1 MLKGIDVSR
10 YQGAIDWAK
19 VKAAGVQFAIIR
31 AGYGKYAYQEDPCFT
46 DNIEG
51 AYNAGI
57 PVGVYWYSY
66 ADTVAAARQEAE
78 VCLTVIKPY
87 KDMIT
92 LPVFFDQ
99 EYEPAILAAGNSIR
113 TQCCVAFVQAIEAAG
128 YKAGLYGSQDWLDN
142 KIDDSQ
148 IPETATVWVAQ
159 YGNECTYKGR
169 YTIWQYTSSE
179 KVDGI
184 SGRVD
189 VNEADD
195 SLIVSTADGWNYI
208 GGNWYWY
215 ENGKAVTNC
224 WRKITG
230 ESGVPYWYYL
240 GPGGAM
246 LKGWQKIGKE
256 VFYLNEKAAF
266 GVPEGACI
274 ITDSRGNVV
283 RE

>member
-10 YQGAIDWAK
+10 HQGAIDWAK

-66 ADTVAAARQEAE
+66 ADTAAEARQEAE

-99 EYEPAILAAGNSIR
+99 EYEPAILAAGNNIR
-113 TQCCVAFVQAIEAAG
+113 TECCVAFIKAIEAAG

-148 IPETATVWVAQ
+148 IPATATVWVAQ
-159 YGNECTYKGR
+159 YRSECTYKGR
-169 YTIWQYTSSE
+169 YTIWQYTSSG

-189 VNEADD
+189 LNEADD
-195 SLIVSTADGWNYI
+195 SLLVSTSDGWNYI
-208 GGNWYWY
+208 GGSWYWY
-215 ENGKAVTNC
+215 EGGKPVTNC

-230 ESGVPYWYYL
+230 ASGVAYWYYL
-240 GPGGAM
+240 GPGGGM
-246 LKGWQKIGKE
+246 LKGWQKIGEE
-256 VFYLNEKAAF
+256 VFYLNEKAAY
-266 GVPEGACI
+266 GVPEGACV

>member
-1 MLKGIDVSR
+1 MLKGIDVSH
-10 YQGAIDWAK
+10 YQGDVDWKK
-19 VKAAGVQFAIIR
+19 VKATGVQFAIIR
-31 AGYGKYAYQEDPCFT
+31 AGYGKYAYQEDPCFE

-66 ADTVAAARQEAE
+66 ADTAAEARQEAE
-78 VCLTVIKPY
+78 ACLTVIKPY
-87 KDMIT
+87 KDKIT

-99 EYEPAILAAGNSIR
+99 EYEPAILSAGNSIR
-113 TQCCVAFVQAIEAAG
+113 TQCCIAFIKAIEAAG

-159 YGNECTYKGR
+159 YSNKCTYTGR
-169 YTIWQYTSSE
+169 YTIWQYTSSG

-189 VNEADD
+189 MNEADE
-195 SLIVSTADGWNYI
+195 SLMPVKDGWNYI
-208 GGNWYWY
+208 SGSWYWY
-215 ENGKAVTNC
+215 EGGKPVTNC

-240 GPGGAM
+240 GKGGVM
-246 LKGWQKIGKE
+246 LKGWQKIGDE
-256 VFYLNEKAAF
+256 VFYLNEKAAY

-274 ITDSRGNVV
+274 ITDERGNVV

>member
-10 YQGAIDWAK
+10 HQGAIDWAK
-19 VKAAGVQFAIIR
+19 VKAAGVEFAVIR
-31 AGYGKYAYQEDPCFT
+31 AGYGKYAYQEDPCFE

-66 ADTVAAARQEAE
+66 ADTVAEAKQEAE

-99 EYEPAILAAGNSIR
+99 EYEPAILSVGNSIR
-113 TQCCVAFVQAIEAAG
+113 TQCCVAFIEAIEAAG

-148 IPETATVWVAQ
+148 IPATATVWVAQ
-159 YGNECTYKGR
+159 YGSKCTYKGR
-169 YTIWQYTSSE
+169 YTIWQYTSTG
-179 KVDGI
+179 KVNGI
-184 SGRVD
+184 AGNVD
-189 VNEADD
+189 MNEAADE
-195 SLIVSTADGWNYI
+195 LVLSTAEGWNYI
-208 GGNWYWY
+208 GGSWYWY
-215 ENGKAVTNC
+215 ENGKPVTNA

-240 GPGGAM
+240 GKGGVM
-246 LKGWQKIGKE
+246 LKGWQQIGEE
-256 VFYLNEKAAF
+256 VFYLNEKAAY

-274 ITDSRGNVV
+274 ITDSRGNVI
-283 RE
+283 RT

>member
-10 YQGAIDWAK
+10 HQGAIDWAK
-19 VKAAGVQFAIIR
+19 VKATGVQFAIIR

-66 ADTVAAARQEAE
+66 ADTVAEAKQEAE

-113 TQCCVAFVQAIEAAG
+113 TQCCVAFIQVIEAAG

-169 YTIWQYTSSE
+169 YTIWQYTSSG
-179 KVDGI
+179 KVNGI
-184 SGRVD
+184 SGNVD
-189 VNEADD
+189 LNEADD
-195 SLIVSTADGWNYI
+195 SLVVSTADGWNYI

-215 ENGKAVTNC
+215 EGGKPVTNC

-240 GPGGAM
+240 GKGGVM
-246 LKGWQKIGKE
+246 QTGWVKINNE
-256 VFYLNEKAAF
+256 VFYLNPSAAY

>member
-1 MLKGIDVSR
+1 MLQGIDVSH
-10 YQGAIDWAK
+10 YQGDVDWKK
-19 VKAAGVQFAIIR
+19 VKATGVQFAIIR
-31 AGYGKYAYQEDPCFT
+31 AGYGKYAYQEDPCFE
-46 DNIEG
+46 DNIKG

-66 ADTVAAARQEAE
+66 ADTAAEARQEAE

-113 TQCCVAFVQAIEAAG
+113 TECCVAFIKAIEAAG

-159 YGNECTYKGR
+159 YSNKCTYKGR
-169 YTIWQYTSSE
+169 YTIWQYTSDGS
-179 KVDGI
+179 VDGI
-184 SGRVD
+184 KGRVD
-189 VNEADD
+189 VNEADE
-195 SLIVSTADGWNYI
+195 SLMPVKDGWNYI
-208 GGNWYWY
+208 SGSWYWY
-215 ENGKAVTNC
+215 EGGKPVTNC

-230 ESGVPYWYYL
+230 ASGVAYWYYL
-240 GPGGAM
+240 GKDGVM
-246 LKGWQKIGKE
+246 LKGMQRIDGK
-256 VFYLNEKAAF
+256 VYYLNPAAAM

-274 ITDSRGNVV
+274 ITDSNGEVKRS
-283 RE
+283 

>member
-1 MLKGIDVSR
+1 MLKGIDVSH
-10 YQGAIDWAK
+10 YQGEIDWKK
-19 VKAAGVQFAIIR
+19 VKAAGVQFAIIK
-31 AGYGKYAYQEDPCFT
+31 AGYGKYAYQEDPCFE

-66 ADTVAAARQEAE
+66 ADTVAEAKQEAE

-99 EYEPAILAAGNSIR
+99 EYEPAILSAGNSIR
-113 TQCCVAFVQAIEAAG
+113 TQCCVAFIQVIEAAG

-159 YGNECTYKGR
+159 YGSKCTYKGR
-169 YTIWQYTSSE
+169 YTIWQYTSTG
-179 KVDGI
+179 KVNGI
-184 SGRVD
+184 KGNVD
-189 VNEADD
+189 MNEADD

-208 GGNWYWY
+208 GGSWYWY
-215 ENGKAVTNC
+215 EGGKPVTNA

-240 GPGGAM
+240 GKGGVM
-246 LKGWQKIGKE
+246 QTGWVKINNE
-256 VFYLNEKAAF
+256 VFYLNPSAAY

-274 ITDSRGNVV
+274 ITDSRGNVI
-283 RE
+283 RT

>member
-1 MLKGIDVSR
+1 MLKGIDVSH
-10 YQGAIDWAK
+10 YQGAIDWGK
-19 VKAAGVQFAIIR
+19 VKASGVEFAIIR
-31 AGYGKYAYQEDPCFT
+31 AGYGKYAYQEDPCFE

-66 ADTVAAARQEAE
+66 ADMVAEARQEAE

-99 EYEPAILAAGNSIR
+99 EYEPAILAAGNGIR
-113 TQCCVAFVQAIEAAG
+113 TECCVAFIKAIEAAG

-148 IPETATVWVAQ
+148 IPATATVWVAQ
-159 YGNECTYKGR
+159 YGSKCTYKGR
-169 YTIWQYTSSE
+169 YTIWQYSSTG
-179 KVDGI
+179 KVNGI
-184 SGRVD
+184 SGNVD
-189 VNEADD
+189 MNEAADE
-195 SLIVSTADGWNYI
+195 LVLSTADGWNYI
-208 GGNWYWY
+208 GGSWYWY
-215 ENGKAVTNC
+215 EGGKPVTNA

-240 GPGGAM
+240 SKGGVM
-246 LKGWQKIGKE
+246 LKGWQKIGEE
-256 VFYLNEKAAF
+256 VFYLNEKAAY

-274 ITDSRGNVV
+274 ITDERGNVK
-283 RE
+283 RT

>member
-1 MLKGIDVSR
+1 MLKGIDVSHH
-10 YQGAIDWAK
+10 QGAIDWTK

-31 AGYGKYAYQEDPCFT
+31 AGYGKYAYQEDPCFE
-46 DNIEG
+46 DNIKG

-66 ADTVAAARQEAE
+66 AGTVAEAKQEAE

-99 EYEPAILAAGNSIR
+99 EYELAILAAWNSIR
-113 TQCCVAFVQAIEAAG
+113 TQCCVAFIEAIEAAG

-159 YGNECTYKGR
+159 YAGKCTYTGR
-169 YTIWQYTSSE
+169 YTIWQYTSDGS
-179 KVDGI
+179 VDGI
-184 SGRVD
+184 KGRVD
-189 VNEADD
+189 VNEADE
-195 SLIVSTADGWNYI
+195 SLMPVKDGWNYI
-208 GGNWYWY
+208 SGSWYWY
-215 ENGKAVTNC
+215 EGGKPVTNC

-240 GPGGAM
+240 GKGGVM
-246 LKGWQKIGKE
+246 LKGMQKINGK
-256 VFYLNEKAAF
+256 VYYLNPAAAM

-274 ITDSRGNVV
+274 ITDSNGEVKRS
-283 RE
+283 

>member
-10 YQGAIDWAK
+10 HQGAIDWAK
-19 VKAAGVQFAIIR
+19 VKESGVQFAIIR
-31 AGYGKYAYQEDPCFT
+31 AGYGKYAYQEDPCFE

-51 AYNAGI
+51 AYNASI

-66 ADTVAAARQEAE
+66 ADTAAEARQEAE

-113 TQCCVAFVQAIEAAG
+113 TQCCVAFIEAIEAAG

-148 IPETATVWVAQ
+148 IPATATVWVAQ
-159 YGNECTYKGR
+159 YGNKCTYKGR
-169 YTIWQYTSSE
+169 YTIWQYTSTG
-179 KVDGI
+179 KVNGI
-184 SGRVD
+184 AGNVD
-189 VNEADD
+189 MNEADD

-208 GGNWYWY
+208 GGSWYWY
-215 ENGKAVTNC
+215 ENGKPVTNA

-230 ESGVPYWYYL
+230 ASGVPYWYYL
-240 GPGGAM
+240 GKGGVM
-246 LKGWQKIGKE
+246 QTGWVKINNE
-256 VFYLNEKAAF
+256 VFYLNPSAAY
-266 GVPEGACI
+266 GVPEGACV

>member
-10 YQGAIDWAK
+10 YQSDIDWQK
-19 VKAAGVQFAIIR
+19 VKAAGVQFAIIK
-31 AGYGKYAYQEDPCFT
+31 AGYGKYAYQEDPCFE

-66 ADTVAAARQEAE
+66 ADTVAEAKQEAE

-113 TQCCVAFVQAIEAAG
+113 TQCCVAFIKAIEAAG

-148 IPETATVWVAQ
+148 IPATATVWVAQ
-159 YGNECTYKGR
+159 YGDKCTYKGR
-169 YTIWQYTSSE
+169 YTIWQYTSSG
-179 KVDGI
+179 KVNGI

-189 VNEADD
+189 TNEADD

-208 GGNWYWY
+208 GGSWYWY
-215 ENGKAVTNC
+215 EGGKPLTNA

-240 GPGGAM
+240 GKGGAM
-246 LKGWQKIGKE
+246 LKGWQQIGEE

>member
-1 MLKGIDVSR
+1 MLKGIDVSHH
-10 YQGAIDWAK
+10 QGAIDWGK
-19 VKAAGVQFAIIR
+19 VKADFAIIR
-31 AGYGKYAYQEDPCFT
+31 AGYGKYAYQEDPCFE

-66 ADTVAAARQEAE
+66 ADTVAEARQEAE

-99 EYEPAILAAGNSIR
+99 EYEPAILSAGNSIR
-113 TQCCVAFVQAIEAAG
+113 TQCCVAFIRVIEAAG

-148 IPETATVWVAQ
+148 IPATATVWVAQ
-159 YGNECTYKGR
+159 YGSKCTYKGR
-169 YTIWQYTSSE
+169 YTIWQHTSTG
-179 KVDGI
+179 KVNGI
-184 SGRVD
+184 KGNVD
-189 VNEADD
+189 MNEAEDD
-195 SLIVSTADGWNYI
+195 LVLSTADGWNYI
-208 GGNWYWY
+208 GGSWYWY
-215 ENGKAVTNC
+215 EDGKPVTNC

-246 LKGWQKIGKE
+246 LKGWQKIGEE

-266 GVPEGACI
+266 GVPEGACV
-274 ITDSRGNVV
+274 ITGSRGNVI

>member
-10 YQGAIDWAK
+10 HQGAIDWTK
-19 VKAAGVQFAIIR
+19 VKATGVQFAIIK
-31 AGYGKYAYQEDPCFT
+31 AGYGKYAYQEDPCFE

-66 ADTVAAARQEAE
+66 ADTVAEARQEAE
-78 VCLTVIKPY
+78 VCLTVIEPY

-99 EYEPAILAAGNSIR
+99 EYEPAILSAGNSIR
-113 TQCCVAFVQAIEAAG
+113 TQCCVAFIQVIEAAG

-159 YGNECTYKGR
+159 YGNKCTYKGR
-169 YTIWQYTSSE
+169 YTIWQYTSSG

-189 VNEADD
+189 MNEAADE
-195 SLIVSTADGWNYI
+195 LMLVTADGWNYI
-208 GGNWYWY
+208 GGSWYWY
-215 ENGKAVTNC
+215 EGGKPVTNC

-240 GPGGAM
+240 GKGGVM
-246 LKGWQKIGKE
+246 QTGWVKINNE
-256 VFYLNEKAAF
+256 VFYLNPSAAY

>member
-10 YQGAIDWAK
+10 HQGAIDWAR
-19 VKAAGVQFAIIR
+19 VKAAGVEFAIIR
-31 AGYGKYAYQEDPCFT
+31 AGYGKYAYQEDPCFE

-51 AYNAGI
+51 AYNVGI

-66 ADTVAAARQEAE
+66 ADTVTEAKQEAE

-87 KDMIT
+87 KNMIT

-113 TQCCVAFVQAIEAAG
+113 TQCCVAFIEAIEAAG

-148 IPETATVWVAQ
+148 IPATATVWVAQ
-159 YGNECTYKGR
+159 YGDKCTYKGR
-169 YTIWQYTSSE
+169 YTIWQYTSSG

-189 VNEADD
+189 MNEADD
-195 SLIVSTADGWNYI
+195 SLIVSTAEGWNYI
-208 GGNWYWY
+208 GGSWYWY
-215 ENGKAVTNC
+215 EDGKPVTNA

-240 GPGGAM
+240 GKGGVM
-246 LKGWQKIGKE
+246 QTGWVKINNE
-256 VFYLNEKAAF
+256 VFFLNPSAAY

>member
-10 YQGAIDWAK
+10 HQGAIDWAK
-19 VKAAGVQFAIIR
+19 VKATGVQFAIIR
-31 AGYGKYAYQEDPCFT
+31 AGYGKYAYQEDPCFE

-66 ADTVAAARQEAE
+66 ADTVAEAKQEAE

-113 TQCCVAFVQAIEAAG
+113 TQCCVAFIQVIEAAG

-142 KIDDSQ
+142 KVDDSQ
-148 IPETATVWVAQ
+148 IPATSTVWVAQ
-159 YGNECTYKGR
+159 YGSKCTYKGR
-169 YTIWQYTSSE
+169 YTIWQYTSTGQVNGI
-179 KVDGI
+179 KGNVDM
-184 SGRVD
+184 
-189 VNEADD
+189 NEAADE
-195 SLIVSTADGWNYI
+195 LVLSTADGWNYI
-208 GGNWYWY
+208 GGSWYWY
-215 ENGKAVTNC
+215 EDGKPVTNA

-240 GPGGAM
+240 GKGGVM
-246 LKGWQKIGKE
+246 QTGWVKINNE
-256 VFYLNEKAAF
+256 VFYLNPSAAY

-274 ITDSRGNVV
+274 ITDSRGNVI
-283 RE
+283 RT

>member
-1 MLKGIDVSR
+1 MLKGIDVSH
-10 YQGAIDWAK
+10 YQGEIDWKK
-19 VKAAGVQFAIIR
+19 VKAAGVQFVIIR

-51 AYNAGI
+51 AYNVGI

-66 ADTVAAARQEAE
+66 ADTVAEAKQEAE

-87 KDMIT
+87 KDKIT

-113 TQCCVAFVQAIEAAG
+113 TQCCVAFIQVIEAAG

-148 IPETATVWVAQ
+148 IPATATVWVAQ
-159 YGNECTYKGR
+159 YGSKCTYKGR
-169 YTIWQYTSSE
+169 YTIWQYTSTG
-179 KVDGI
+179 KVNGI
-184 SGRVD
+184 AGNVD
-189 VNEADD
+189 MNEADD
-195 SLIVSTADGWNYI
+195 GLIVSTADGWNYI
-208 GGNWYWY
+208 GGSWYWY
-215 ENGKAVTNC
+215 EGGKPVTNC

-230 ESGVPYWYYL
+230 ESGMPYWYYL
-240 GPGGAM
+240 GPGGVM
-246 LKGWQKIGKE
+246 LKGMQKIGDE
-256 VFYLNEKAAF
+256 VFFLNPSAAY
-266 GVPEGACI
+266 GVPEGACV

>member
-1 MLKGIDVSR
+1 MLKGIDVSHH
-10 YQGAIDWAK
+10 QGDVDWKK
-19 VKAAGVQFAIIR
+19 VKATGVQFAIIR
-31 AGYGKYAYQEDPCFT
+31 AGYGKYAYQEDPCFE

-66 ADTVAAARQEAE
+66 ADTAAEARQEAE
-78 VCLTVIKPY
+78 ACLTVIKPY
-87 KDMIT
+87 KDKIT

-99 EYEPAILAAGNSIR
+99 EYEPAILSAGNSIR
-113 TQCCVAFVQAIEAAG
+113 TQCCIAFIKAIEAAG

-159 YGNECTYKGR
+159 YSNKCTYTGR
-169 YTIWQYTSSE
+169 YTIWQYTSSG

-189 VNEADD
+189 MNEADE
-195 SLIVSTADGWNYI
+195 SLMPVKDGWNYI
-208 GGNWYWY
+208 SGSWYWY
-215 ENGKAVTNC
+215 EGGKPVTNC

-240 GPGGAM
+240 GKGGVM
-246 LKGWQKIGKE
+246 LKGWQKIGDE
-256 VFYLNEKAAF
+256 VFYLNEKAAY

-274 ITDSRGNVV
+274 ITDERGNVV

>member
-10 YQGAIDWAK
+10 FQSDIDWQK
-19 VKAAGVQFAIIR
+19 VKESGVQFAIIK
-31 AGYGKYAYQEDPCFT
+31 AGYGKYAYQEDPCFE

-66 ADTVAAARQEAE
+66 ADTVAEARQEAE

-99 EYEPAILAAGNSIR
+99 EYEPAILSAGNSIR
-113 TQCCVAFVQAIEAAG
+113 TQCCVAFIEAIEAAG

-169 YTIWQYTSSE
+169 YTIWQYTSSG
-179 KVDGI
+179 KVNGI

-208 GGNWYWY
+208 GENWYWY
-215 ENGKAVTNC
+215 EGGKPVTNA
-224 WRKITG
+224 WRKITE

-246 LKGWQKIGKE
+246 LKGMQKIGDE
-256 VFYLNEKAAF
+256 VFYLNEKAAY

-274 ITDSRGNVV
+274 ITDSRGNVI
-283 RE
+283 RT

>member
-10 YQGAIDWAK
+10 YQSDIDWQK
-19 VKAAGVQFAIIR
+19 VKAAGVQFAIIK
-31 AGYGKYAYQEDPCFT
+31 AGYGKYAYQEDPCFE
-46 DNIEG
+46 DNIKG

-66 ADTVAAARQEAE
+66 ADTVAEAKQEAE

-99 EYEPAILAAGNSIR
+99 EYEPAILSAGNSIR
-113 TQCCVAFVQAIEAAG
+113 TECCVAFIEAIEAAG

-148 IPETATVWVAQ
+148 IPDTATVWVAQ
-159 YGNECTYKGR
+159 YGNKCTYKGR
-169 YTIWQYTSSE
+169 YTIWQYASTG
-179 KVDGI
+179 KVNGI
-184 SGRVD
+184 KGNVD
-189 VNEADD
+189 MNQADD
-195 SLIVSTADGWNYI
+195 SLIVSTADGWQKI
-208 GGNWYWY
+208 AGKWYWY
-215 ENGKAVTNC
+215 EDGKPVTNC
-224 WRKITG
+224 WRKVTG

-240 GPGGAM
+240 GKGGVM
-246 LKGWQKIGKE
+246 QTGWVKINNE
-256 VFYLNEKAAF
+256 VFYLNPSAAY

-274 ITDSRGNVV
+274 ITDSRGNVI
-283 RE
+283 RA

>member
-1 MLKGIDVSR
+1 MLKGIDVSH
-10 YQGAIDWAK
+10 YQGEIDWKK
-19 VKAAGVQFAIIR
+19 VKATGVQFAIIR
-31 AGYGKYAYQEDPCFT
+31 AGYGKYAYQEEPCFE

-66 ADTVAAARQEAE
+66 ADTVAEARQEAE

-113 TQCCVAFVQAIEAAG
+113 TECCVAFIKAIEAAG
-128 YKAGLYGSQDWLDN
+128 YKAGLYGSKDWLDN
-142 KIDDSQ
+142 RIDAKAV
-148 IPETATVWVAQ
+148 PESAVIWVAQ
-159 YGNECTYKGR
+159 YASRCTYKGR
-169 YTIWQYTSSE
+169 YTIWQYTSSG

-189 VNEADD
+189 MNEADE
-195 SLIVSTADGWNYI
+195 SLMPVKDGWNYI
-208 GGNWYWY
+208 SGSWYWY
-215 ENGKAVTNC
+215 EGGKPVTNA

-240 GPGGAM
+240 GKGGVM
-246 LKGWQKIGKE
+246 LKGWQKIGEE
-256 VFYLNEKAAF
+256 VFYLNEKAAY

>member
-1 MLKGIDVSR
+1 MLKGIDVSH
-10 YQGAIDWAK
+10 YQGEIDWKK
-19 VKAAGVQFAIIR
+19 VKAAGVEFAIIR
-31 AGYGKYAYQEDPCFT
+31 AGYGKYAYQEDPCFE

-66 ADTVAAARQEAE
+66 ADTVAEARQEAE

-113 TQCCVAFVQAIEAAG
+113 TQCCVAFIKAIEAAG

-148 IPETATVWVAQ
+148 IPATSTVWVAQ
-159 YGNECTYKGR
+159 YGSKCTYKGR
-169 YTIWQYTSSE
+169 YTIWQYTSTG
-179 KVDGI
+179 KVNGI
-184 SGRVD
+184 KGNVD
-189 VNEADD
+189 MNEAADE
-195 SLIVSTADGWNYI
+195 LVLSTADGWNYI
-208 GGNWYWY
+208 GGSWYWY
-215 ENGKAVTNC
+215 EDGKPVTNC

-240 GPGGAM
+240 GKGGVM
-246 LKGWQKIGKE
+246 LKGWQQIGEE
-256 VFYLNEKAAF
+256 VFYLNEKAAY
-266 GVPEGACI
+266 GVPEGACV

>member
-10 YQGAIDWAK
+10 HQGAIDWAK
-19 VKAAGVQFAIIR
+19 VKAAGIQFAIIR
-31 AGYGKYAYQEDPCFT
+31 AGYGKYAYQEDPCFE

-66 ADTVAAARQEAE
+66 ADTAAEARQEAE

-113 TQCCVAFVQAIEAAG
+113 TECCVAFIKAIEAAG

-159 YGNECTYKGR
+159 YSNKCTYTGR
-169 YTIWQYTSSE
+169 YTIWQYTSSG

-189 VNEADD
+189 MNEADE
-195 SLIVSTADGWNYI
+195 SLMPVKDGWNYI
-208 GGNWYWY
+208 SGSWYWY
-215 ENGKAVTNC
+215 EGGKPVTNC
-224 WRKITG
+224 WRKTTG

-240 GPGGAM
+240 GKGGVM
-246 LKGWQKIGKE
+246 LKGWQKIGEE
-256 VFYLNEKAAF
+256 VFYLNEKAAY
-266 GVPEGACI
+266 GVPEGACV

>member
-1 MLKGIDVSR
+1 MLKGIDVSQH
-10 YQGAIDWAK
+10 QGAIDWAK
-19 VKAAGVQFAIIR
+19 VKESGVQFAIIR
-31 AGYGKYAYQEDPCFT
+31 AGYGKYAYQEDPCFE

-66 ADTVAAARQEAE
+66 ADTVAEARQEAE

-99 EYEPAILAAGNSIR
+99 EYEPAILSAGNSIR
-113 TQCCVAFVQAIEAAG
+113 TQCCVAFIEAIEAAG

-148 IPETATVWVAQ
+148 IPATATVWVAQ
-159 YGNECTYKGR
+159 YGSKCTYKGR
-169 YTIWQYTSSE
+169 YTIWQYTSTG
-179 KVDGI
+179 KVEGV

-195 SLIVSTADGWNYI
+195 SLIVSTVDGWNYI
-208 GGNWYWY
+208 GGSWYWY

-230 ESGVPYWYYL
+230 ESGAPYWYYL
-240 GPGGAM
+240 GKGGAM
-246 LKGWQKIGKE
+246 LKGWQQIGEE
-256 VFYLNEKAAF
+256 VFYLNEKAAY

-274 ITDSRGNVV
+274 ITDERGNVV